1 LLVRPNRAR
10 DSPQRGVFL
19 IRRRLRE
26 SDGGTLRLSRF
37 LDQFVHGLTGFQ
49 IRLRTPESRIPNPD
63 SRIPTPDFRV
73 PLEHDYVVA
82 MYHFV
87 AKVIAKNLGDLRGAA
102 SL

>member
-1 LLVRPNRAR
+1 
-10 DSPQRGVFL
+10 
-19 IRRRLRE
+19 
-26 SDGGTLRLSRF
+26 
-37 LDQFVHGLTGFQ
+37 
-49 IRLRTPESRIPNPD
+49 ESRIPNPD

-102 SL
+102 SLDAIEVGGAVVRHAARHRLPRWSHDVHAVAPVEAPFHLDDAGRQQRAPLLQ